1 MAILEK
7 QQIGAGVRVWK
18 SARGQLR
25 TERPA
30 REVCIFRATGH
41 LEDSFVELFEEVV
54 LDAIKVGR
62 PHLFWDGEAMS
73 GYDTEFRQRI
83 GECCVRLK
91 PSVNAMNVFTPNR
104 FVAMG
109 AAVINIWVGNFFTI
123 FRDRGAFE
131 DCLHDMLPASSK
143 RP

>member
-30 REVCIFRATGH
+30 REVAIFRATGH
-41 LEDSFVELFEEVV
+41 LEASFVDLFEEVV
-54 LDAIKVGR
+54 LDAVKVGR
-62 PHLFWDGEAMS
+62 PHLFWDGDAMT

-83 GECCVRLK
+83 GDFCVRVK
-91 PSVNAMNVFTPNR
+91 PKVAAMNVFTPNR

-123 FRDRGAFE
+123 FRDRTSFE
-131 DCLHDMLPASSK
+131 ECLQDILPVSS
-143 RP
+143 RRL

>member
-7 QQIGAGVRVWK
+7 QQIGARVRVWK
-18 SARGQLR
+18 SARGQMR

-30 REVCIFRATGH
+30 REVCIFRATGD
-41 LEDSFVELFEEVV
+41 LEASFVELFEEVV
-54 LDAIKVGR
+54 LDAMKVGR
-62 PHLFWDGEAMS
+62 PHLGCDGDAMT

-91 PSVNAMNVFTPNR
+91 PSVMAMNVFTPNR

-109 AAVINIWVGNFFTI
+109 AAVINIWVGNFFQI
-123 FRDRGAFE
+123 YRDRARFE
-131 DCLHDMLPASSK
+131 ECLQDILPASSK